1 MKLVI
6 DIREHSLIENCEY
19 LLKTNDTF
27 KNNAIIEKVSLELGD
42 IIIKDNED
50 NEILIIERKT
60 ISDLLASIKDGRYS
74 EQSYRLNG
82 IEHENHN
89 IIYLIEGSSKDLIY
103 DKQTVYSSIFSINY
117 YKGFSVYRSENIK
130 ESAYILLNM
139 CLKLK
144 KEKNKNPYYSLKK
157 DLEKGKEEDEK
168 YCSVIKKKK
177 NSNINKENFGE
188 IILCQ
193 IPSISSVTAIAI
205 MKEYKT
211 INNLIEK
218 LKADKDCLSN
228 IKYETEKKQ
237 IRKISKTCIKNIIEF
252 LLI

>member
-6 DIREHSLIENCEY
+6 DIRENSLIENCEK
-19 LLKTNDTF
+19 LLKSDSSF
-27 KNNAIIEKVSLELGD
+27 KDILIEKKSLDLGD

-50 NEILIIERKT
+50 KEILIIERKT
-60 ISDLLASIKDGRYS
+60 IADLLASIKDGRYS

-82 IEHENHN
+82 LEHENHN
-89 IIYLIEGSSKDLIY
+89 IMYLIEGSPKDLIY

-144 KEKNKNPYYSLKK
+144 KEKDKKPYY
-157 DLEKGKEEDEK
+157 LEKEVKEDEK
-168 YCSVIKKKK
+168 YCTVIKKKK
-177 NSNINKENFGE
+177 NCNVTKENIGE

-193 IPSISSVTAIAI
+193 LPSINSVTAIAI

-211 INNLIEK
+211 INNLIKK
-218 LKADKDCLSN
+218 LNEDKECLNN

>member
-6 DIREHSLIENCEY
+6 DIRENSLIENCEK
-19 LLKTNDTF
+19 LLRTDSTF
-27 KNNAIIEKVSLELGD
+27 KDISIEKVSLDLGD
-42 IIIKDNED
+42 IIIKDD
-50 NEILIIERKT
+50 SKNEILIIERKT

-82 IEHENHN
+82 LENENHN
-89 IIYLIEGSSKDLIY
+89 IIYLIEGSPKDLIY
-103 DKQTVYSSIFSINY
+103 YKQTVYSSIFSINY

-130 ESAYILLNM
+130 ESAYILLNI

-144 KEKNKNPYYSLKK
+144 KEKDKKPYYYLKK
-157 DLEKGKEEDEK
+157 ELEPEKEDEK

-188 IILCQ
+188 IVLCQ
-193 IPSISSVTAIAI
+193 ITSISSVTAIAI
-205 MKEYKT
+205 IKEYKT
-211 INNLIEK
+211 MNNLIEK
-218 LKADKDCLSN
+218 LKEDKDCLNN

>member
-6 DIREHSLIENCEY
+6 DIRENSLIENCEK
-19 LLKTNDTF
+19 LLRTDSTF
-27 KNNAIIEKVSLELGD
+27 KDISIEKVSLDLGD
-42 IIIKDNED
+42 IIIKDD
-50 NEILIIERKT
+50 SKNEILIIERKT

-82 IEHENHN
+82 LENENHN
-89 IIYLIEGSSKDLIY
+89 IIYLIEGSPKDLIY

-130 ESAYILLNM
+130 ESAYILLNI

-144 KEKNKNPYYSLKK
+144 KEKDKKPYYYLKK
-157 DLEKGKEEDEK
+157 ELEPEKEDEK

-188 IILCQ
+188 IVLCQ

-211 INNLIEK
+211 MNNLIEK
-218 LKADKDCLSN
+218 LKEDKDCLNN